1 MFLDRL
7 DFAIWRFKPKFE
19 VCLRDRFRVAIVGNV
34 CDAEDHRFS
43 LSAAHL
49 LGRALKGK

>member
-7 DFAIWRFKPKFE
+7 DFTIWGFEPKFK
-19 VCLRDRFRVAIVGNV
+19 VCFRDRFRVAIVGNV
-34 CDAEDHRFS
+34 CDPEVHRSS

-49 LGRALKGK
+49 LG